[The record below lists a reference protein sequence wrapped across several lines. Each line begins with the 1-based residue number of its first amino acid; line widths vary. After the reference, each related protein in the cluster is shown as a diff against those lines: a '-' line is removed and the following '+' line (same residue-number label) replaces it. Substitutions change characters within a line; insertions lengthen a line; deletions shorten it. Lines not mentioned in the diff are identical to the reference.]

1 MDSFHQHCW
10 RTDPLPD
17 NTSSPCDGG
26 RDGALNAALSSALLS
41 RSQGTAGS
49 EKPDISQPIRFS
61 RVFFFPTKKK
71 KKLHLLLLFFFCSLC
86 EQRRFACTLSV
97 QFSYKNTIC
106 RVEVIQISSQ
116 IRKIK
121 VMIFFL
127 FVVPVWWKAIFVRI
141 YVASYFT
148 WHLNTCKIV

>member
-1 MDSFHQHCW
+1 M
-10 RTDPLPD
+10 PD

-26 RDGALNAALSSALLS
+26 RDGALNAALISALLS

-71 KKLHLLLLFFFCSLC
+71 KIASAFALFFCSLC

-116 IRKIK
+116 ICKIK
-121 VMIFFL
+121 VMIFSSLLYQFGERQFL
-127 FVVPVWWKAIFVRI
+127 SE
-141 YVASYFT
+141 YM
-148 WHLNTCKIV
+148 WHHISLDISTHAK

>member
-26 RDGALNAALSSALLS
+26 RDGALNAALISALLS

-61 RVFFFPTKKK
+61 LLVFFPTKKK
-71 KKLHLLLLFFFCSLC
+71 IASAFAFFFVACA
-86 EQRRFACTLSV
+86 RGDVFARTFSV

-106 RVEVIQISSQ
+106 HFEVIQISSQ
-116 IRKIK
+116 ICKIK
-121 VMIFFL
+121 VILFFSL
-127 FVVPVWWKAIFVRI
+127 LYQFGERQFLSG
-141 YVASYFT
+141 YM
-148 WHLNTCKIV
+148 WHHISHDISTHAK

>member
-26 RDGALNAALSSALLS
+26 RDGALNAALISALLS

-61 RVFFFPTKKK
+61 RVFFSYKKK
-71 KKLHLLLLFFFCSLC
+71 KNCICFCSFFCSLC

-116 IRKIK
+116 ICKIK
-121 VMIFFL
+121 VMIFSSLLYQFGERQFL
-127 FVVPVWWKAIFVRI
+127 SE
-141 YVASYFT
+141 YM
-148 WHLNTCKIV
+148 WHHISLDISTHAK

>member
-1 MDSFHQHCW
+1 M
-10 RTDPLPD
+10 PD

-26 RDGALNAALSSALLS
+26 RDGALNAALISALLS

-116 IRKIK
+116 ICKIK
-121 VMIFFL
+121 VMIFSSLLYQFGERQFL
-127 FVVPVWWKAIFVRI
+127 SE
-141 YVASYFT
+141 YM
-148 WHLNTCKIV
+148 WHHISLDISTHAK

>member
-26 RDGALNAALSSALLS
+26 RDGALNAALISALLS
-41 RSQGTAGS
+41 RSQGTAGT

-61 RVFFFPTKKK
+61 RVFFSYKKK
-71 KKLHLLLLFFFCSLC
+71 KNCICFCSFFCSLC

-116 IRKIK
+116 ICKIK
-121 VMIFFL
+121 VMIFSSLLYQFGERQFL
-127 FVVPVWWKAIFVRI
+127 SE
-141 YVASYFT
+141 YM
-148 WHLNTCKIV
+148 WHHISLDISTHAK

>member
-1 MDSFHQHCW
+1 M
-10 RTDPLPD
+10 PD

-26 RDGALNAALSSALLS
+26 RDGALNAALISALLS
-41 RSQGTAGS
+41 RSQGTAGT

-116 IRKIK
+116 ICKIK
-121 VMIFFL
+121 VMIFSSLLYQFGERQFL
-127 FVVPVWWKAIFVRI
+127 SE
-141 YVASYFT
+141 YM
-148 WHLNTCKIV
+148 WHHISLDISTHAK

>member
-26 RDGALNAALSSALLS
+26 RDGALNAALISALLS

-71 KKLHLLLLFFFCSLC
+71 KIASAFALFFCSLC

-97 QFSYKNTIC
+97 QFLYKNTIC
-106 RVEVIQISSQ
+106 RVEVIQISPQ
-116 IRKIK
+116 ICKIK
-121 VMIFFL
+121 VMIFSSLLYQFGERQFL
-127 FVVPVWWKAIFVRI
+127 SE
-141 YVASYFT
+141 YM
-148 WHLNTCKIV
+148 WHHISLDISTHAK

>member
-26 RDGALNAALSSALLS
+26 RDGALNAALISALLS

-71 KKLHLLLLFFFCSLC
+71 KIASAFALFFCSLC
-86 EQRRFACTLSV
+86 EQRRLACTLSV

-121 VMIFFL
+121 VMIFSSLLYQFGERQFL
-127 FVVPVWWKAIFVRI
+127 SE
-141 YVASYFT
+141 YM
-148 WHLNTCKIV
+148 WHHISLDISTHAK

>member
-26 RDGALNAALSSALLS
+26 RDGALNAALISALLS

-71 KKLHLLLLFFFCSLC
+71 KIASAFALFFCSLC

-97 QFSYKNTIC
+97 QFLYKNTIC

-116 IRKIK
+116 ICKIK
-121 VMIFFL
+121 VMIFSSLLYQFGERQFL
-127 FVVPVWWKAIFVRI
+127 SE
-141 YVASYFT
+141 YM
-148 WHLNTCKIV
+148 WHHISLDISTHAK

>member
-26 RDGALNAALSSALLS
+26 RDGALNAALISALLS
-41 RSQGTAGS
+41 RSQGTAGT

-61 RVFFFPTKKK
+61 RVFFSYKKK
-71 KKLHLLLLFFFCSLC
+71 KNCICFCSFFCSLC

-106 RVEVIQISSQ
+106 RDEVIQISSQ
-116 IRKIK
+116 ICKIK
-121 VMIFFL
+121 VMIFFSL
-127 FVVPVWWKAIFVRI
+127 LYQFGERQFLSE
-141 YVASYFT
+141 YM
-148 WHLNTCKIV
+148 WHHISLDISTHAK

>member
-26 RDGALNAALSSALLS
+26 RDGALNAALISALLS

-61 RVFFFPTKKK
+61 RVFFSYKKK
-71 KKLHLLLLFFFCSLC
+71 KNCICFCSFFCSLC

-106 RVEVIQISSQ
+106 RVEVIQISPQ
-116 IRKIK
+116 ICKIK
-121 VMIFFL
+121 VMIFSSLLYQFGERQFL
-127 FVVPVWWKAIFVRI
+127 SE
-141 YVASYFT
+141 YM
-148 WHLNTCKIV
+148 WHHISLDISTHAK